1 MRFRAPKVGWLELL
15 QDLVIV
21 VLAMSLF
28 SGLQFGWG
36 SSWTLWYL
44 VAIV

>member
-1 MRFRAPKVGWLELL
+1 MRFGAPNVGWLELL

-28 SGLQFGWG
+28 AGLQFG
-36 SSWTLWYL
+36 
-44 VAIV
+44 